1 MLWILICSSACLYRA
16 RQSNVSSFEFLNL
29 QMKLQFQLA
38 AITILLIAD
47 FLPINSDLNS
57 DASALLEFAA
67 AFSHTRKLNW
77 DPSKPICTSWF
88 GISCKRDRTRVLG
101 VHLPGIG
108 LYGSVPA
115 NTIGRLGS
123 LRVLSLRSNNL
134 NGNLPSDIL
143 SIPSLQFLY
152 LQNNNF
158 SGGIPPSLSSQLSM
172 IDLSFNSLT
181 GDIPSSVLNL
191 KKLSVLN
198 LQFNSVSGGI
208 PNLDIPS
215 LKHLNL
221 SYNSLN
227 GSIPPSLQKF
237 PISSFIG
244 NAHLCG
250 PPLSYC
256 SSPSSSPTP
265 ESSSPTISGRQSAA
279 NSRKLNSESTIA
291 ISVGGASLLILLVL
305 TFVFC
310 CLKKQNG
317 GRANVIKVK
326 TSNGGK
332 SENLKSEDFGS
343 GVQGAEENRLVIFEG
358 SSFSFDLED
367 LLRASA
373 EVLGKGTYGTTY
385 KAVLDEAT
393 AVAVKRLRQV
403 GVGKKEFDE
412 YMEFVSR
419 LGRHPNIVP
428 LFAYYCSKDEK
439 LLVYEYMP
447 ASSLSAA
454 LHGDRG
460 VGRTPLD
467 WDSRLNISLGA
478 ARGIAHIHSEGGAKF
493 IHGNIKS
500 SNILL
505 RGGLDGCISD
515 FGVSPLINYAY
526 TRQHGPCYQAPEV
539 IETRKATQKS
549 DVYSFG
555 VLLLEILTG
564 KFPLRSGD
572 VVDLPRWVRS
582 VVSEEW
588 TAEVFDVELMK
599 YENIEEELVHMLQ
612 IALSCVAKVPNTRP
626 TMDEVVR
633 MIERILTS

>member
-1 MLWILICSSACLYRA
+1 
-16 RQSNVSSFEFLNL
+16 
-29 QMKLQFQLA
+29 
-38 AITILLIAD
+38 
-47 FLPINSDLNS
+47 
-57 DASALLEFAA
+57 
-67 AFSHTRKLNW
+67 
-77 DPSKPICTSWF
+77 
-88 GISCKRDRTRVLG
+88 
-101 VHLPGIG
+101 
-108 LYGSVPA
+108 
-115 NTIGRLGS
+115 
-123 LRVLSLRSNNL
+123 
-134 NGNLPSDIL
+134 
-143 SIPSLQFLY
+143 
-152 LQNNNF
+152 
-158 SGGIPPSLSSQLSM
+158 M

-191 KKLSVLN
+191 KRLSVLN
-198 LQFNSVSGGI
+198 LQFNSISGGV

-250 PPLSYC
+250 PPLNFC
-256 SSPSSSPTP
+256 SSPSSSPIP

-279 NSRKLNSESTIA
+279 NSRKLNSEFIIA
-291 ISVGGASLLILLVL
+291 ISVGGASLLILLIL
-305 TFVFC
+305 IFVFC
-310 CLKKQNG
+310 CLKKKNG

-343 GVQGAEENRLVIFEG
+343 GVQGAGESRLVIFEG
-358 SSFSFDLED
+358 SLFSFDLED

-373 EVLGKGTYGTTY
+373 EVIGKGTYGTTY

-412 YMEFVSR
+412 YMEFVSS

-439 LLVYEYMP
+439 LLVYQYMP
-447 ASSLSAA
+447 ASSLSTA
-454 LHGDRG
+454 LHGNRG

-493 IHGNIKS
+493 THGNIKS

-515 FGVSPLINYAY
+515 FGVTPLINYTY
-526 TRQHGPCYQAPEV
+526 IKHQGPSGYQAPEV

-555 VLLLEILTG
+555 VLLLEILTR
-564 KFPLRSGD
+564 KFPLLHSRSGD

-588 TAEVFDVELMK
+588 TTEVFDVELMK
-599 YENIEEELVHMLQ
+599 YDNVEEELVQMLQ
-612 IALSCVAKVPNTRP
+612 IALSCVAKVPNMRP

-633 MIERILTS
+633 MIERIRHPEVSNGASEEDNRSKDSNVNTP

>member
-1 MLWILICSSACLYRA
+1 M
-16 RQSNVSSFEFLNL
+16 N
-29 QMKLQFQLA
+29 LQFQLA
-38 AITILLIAD
+38 ALTILLIAD

-57 DASALLEFAA
+57 DTSALLEFAA
-67 AFSHTRKLNW
+67 AFSHTRELNW

-88 GISCKRDRTRVLG
+88 GITCRRDRTQVLE

-115 NTIGRLGS
+115 NTIGRLDS
-123 LRVLSLRSNNL
+123 LRVLSLWSNYL
-134 NGNLPSDIL
+134 NGDLPSDIL

-158 SGGIPPSLSSQLSM
+158 SGGIPPSLSPRLSM

-191 KKLSVLN
+191 KRLSVLN
-198 LQFNSVSGGI
+198 LQFNSISGGV

-250 PPLSYC
+250 PPLNSC
-256 SSPSSSPTP
+256 SSPSSSPIP

-279 NSRKLNSESTIA
+279 NSRKLNSEFIIA
-291 ISVGGASLLILLVL
+291 ISVGGASLLILLIL

-310 CLKKQNG
+310 CLKKKNG

-343 GVQGAEENRLVIFEG
+343 GVQGAEESRLVIFEG
-358 SSFSFDLED
+358 SLFSFDLED

-373 EVLGKGTYGTTY
+373 EVIGKGMYGTTY

-412 YMEFVSR
+412 YMEFVSS
-419 LGRHPNIVP
+419 LGRHPNIVS

-447 ASSLSAA
+447 ASSLSTA
-454 LHGDRG
+454 LHGNRG

-493 IHGNIKS
+493 THGNIKS

-515 FGVSPLINYAY
+515 FGVTPLINYTY
-526 TRQHGPCYQAPEV
+526 IKHQGPSCYQAPEV

-555 VLLLEILTG
+555 VLLLEILTR
-564 KFPLRSGD
+564 KFPLLHSRSGD

-599 YENIEEELVHMLQ
+599 YENIEEELVQMLQ
-612 IALSCVAKVPNTRP
+612 IALSCVAKVPNMRP

-633 MIERILTS
+633 MIERIRHPEVSNGVSEEDNRSKDSNVNTP